1 MDEKSLVKQV
11 QSIGGIATQEQYDV
25 AEALGKLVA
34 KEIKDVKAYFKP
46 LKVDA
51 KKAWDNMVKAEKE
64 SLQPLELVKKEL
76 GKKML
81 EFEEEQERI
90 RRMKE
95 KEMAEILPSGVDADD
110 VMVTATYK
118 KAGQTR
124 TIMELEVTDLKS
136 FLLWLAENGYP
147 MEDYIS
153 LKIAKVKEL
162 CKNKDVHGV
171 QLIEKKVKV
180 F

>member
-46 LKVDA
+46 LKADA

-64 SLQPLELVKKEL
+64 SLQPLESAKKEL

-81 EFEEEQERI
+81 EFEEEQEKI

-95 KEMAEILPSGVDADD
+95 TAMKDMLPAGMDADD
-110 VMVTATYK
+110 VMATSLYK

-124 TIMELEVTDLKS
+124 TVTELKVVDLKS
-136 FLLWLAENGYP
+136 FLLWLAENAYP

-153 LKIAKVKEL
+153 LKTAKVKEL